1 MQCESRK
8 HHYVPQ
14 SLLKCFS
21 VDNAGKQIYVFDK
34 SCGKASL
41 KSIRKY
47 AGLEHD
53 FNKLETED
61 GVWNFEHIF
70 QEVDDRLGLL
80 LKQIHQSRDITVLSA
95 EDRRNWADMVA
106 VQLLRTPLMRT
117 TMPQVAA
124 DLVDS
129 LVDNGLAK
137 PEDFSLPTDN
147 DSRVNAVKMFLNRN
161 ALSATLED
169 KDFVLFE
176 CAGSTSFLIS
186 DHPVVR
192 QSTAPYGDTG
202 LASPGVGI
210 YLPLGPNL
218 VLVMLC
224 KSVRASLRT
233 GRPVRQSDSFVA
245 SFNTLQIA
253 GSSRFLFGPE
263 NEFDAVRKT
272 LEAHPE
278 LRHVKSHV
286 KVGRMG
292 YGLPSSN
299 RMPEGQ
305 WLVLF
310 GQSNHYMLP
319 ILNWSDEQGE
329 AETLDIETLT
339 RALADAPFN
348 EMRRYVDKRQFQM
361 KRNVR
366 IEILTNSAPIRFQ
379 ICNADPA
386 MDALDAAISRS
397 KS

>member
-1 MQCESRK
+1 MLCESRK

-34 SCGKASL
+34 TCGKAFLSSL
-41 KSIRKY
+41 VD
-47 AGLEHD
+47 AGSQNN
-53 FNKLETED
+53 FNKLEINEE
-61 GVWNFEHIF
+61 VWNFEHIF
-70 QEVDDRLGLL
+70 QEVDDRLACL
-80 LKQIHQSRDITVLSA
+80 LKQIHHARDVSVLTDD
-95 EDRRNWADMVA
+95 DRRDWADMVS

-129 LVDNGLAK
+129 LVDIGLAK

-147 DSRVNAVKMFLNRN
+147 DSRINAVKMFLKRN
-161 ALSATLED
+161 ALRATLED

-176 CAGSTSFLIS
+176 SAGSTSFLIS

-202 LASPGVGI
+202 LTSPGVGI

-218 VLVMLC
+218 VLSMLC
-224 KSVRASLRT
+224 KSVRASLNARPIEEFKMPQELSQRNVALREGLRT

-245 SFNTLQIA
+245 GFNALQIA

-305 WLVLF
+305 WL
-310 GQSNHYMLP
+310 GN
-319 ILNWSDEQGE
+319 
-329 AETLDIETLT
+329 
-339 RALADAPFN
+339 R
-348 EMRRYVDKRQFQM
+348 
-361 KRNVR
+361 
-366 IEILTNSAPIRFQ
+366 
-379 ICNADPA
+379 
-386 MDALDAAISRS
+386 
-397 KS
+397 